1 MSLFVSVCA
10 AKFSVCVASG
20 SDIQLAHRSE
30 ASSAL
35 TVRMR
40 YLPQSI
46 RTEVFGIFGALGA
59 GMTPLGLRVDFD
71 HSMSTAAKTDAHAAW
86 LGVRRAGKVAGEQL
100 KRDHGGGTAMI
111 HSITR
116 SQLSL

>member
-35 TVRMR
+35 MVRMR

-46 RTEVFGIFGALGA
+46 RTEVFGIFAGRGA
-59 GMTPLGLRVDFD
+59 GMTLLSGQVRFD
-71 HSMSTAAKTDAHAAW
+71 HSTSAGPDP
-86 LGVRRAGKVAGEQL
+86 RAGMVWRSVARPG
-100 KRDHGGGTAMI
+100 RGI
-111 HSITR
+111 R